1 MVNLLATLSES
12 ITQALMAYGVAGI
25 VVVAFA
31 EASFFPIPPDVLLVP
46 MAVLNPGKALVYA
59 FLCTVFSS
67 LGGLFGWEIGQRV
80 GRAVLNRPMLRSA
93 IPMGYVNKAEGLFRR
108 HGGLA
113 VAFAA
118 LTPIPYKAFTIA
130 AGFFRVRPDVVFLA
144 SLAGRGARFFF
155 EAAVVMAMR
164 ERATTFLQQHL
175 GPITL
180 AAGILAAAL
189 VTVSRHTRRA
199 RLGLPEA
206 EPAQVESQQ
215 ARMRGRKSNAENPL
229 AKGCE

>member
-1 MVNLLATLSES
+1 MNLLTAVSEA
-12 ITQALMAYGVAGI
+12 IIQALMAYGVAGI

-46 MAVLNPGKALVYA
+46 LAVLNPGKALAYA
-59 FLCTVFSS
+59 FLCTIASS
-67 LGGLFGWEIGQRV
+67 VGGLFGWEIGQKL
-80 GRAVLNRPMLRSA
+80 GRAVLSRTALRNILPVS
-93 IPMGYVNKAEGLFRR
+93 YVTKAEGMFRR

-130 AGFFRVRPDVVFLA
+130 AGVFSVRPDVVFVA

-155 EAAVVMAMR
+155 EAAVVMVMG
-164 ERATTFLQQHL
+164 EGATAFLQQHL

-180 AAGILAAAL
+180 AAGILAAAATL
-189 VTVSRHTRRA
+189 ASRRMARARAKPCRAEFTRIETRRA
-199 RLGLPEA
+199 KIRR
-206 EPAQVESQQ
+206 Q
-215 ARMRGRKSNAENPL
+215 KSTVDNGGKMLLE
-229 AKGCE
+229 

>member
-1 MVNLLATLSES
+1 MNLLATLSES
-12 ITQALMAYGVAGI
+12 IAQALMAYGVAGI

-67 LGGLFGWEIGQRV
+67 LGGLLGWEIGRKV
-80 GRAVLNRPMLRSA
+80 GRAVLNWTVLRSL
-93 IPMGYVNKAEGLFRR
+93 IPMHYVSKAEGMFRR

-113 VAFAA
+113 VALAA

-130 AGFFRVRPDVVFLA
+130 AGVFRVRPDVVFLA
-144 SLAGRGARFFF
+144 SLTGRGARFFF
-155 EAAVVMAMR
+155 EAAVVMAMG
-164 ERATTFLQQHL
+164 ERAILFLQQHL

-180 AAGILAAAL
+180 AAGILAAAQ
-189 VTVSRHTRRA
+189 VTVSRHMGRAQARLPRAGPTQAKSRRA
-199 RLGLPEA
+199 RIH
-206 EPAQVESQQ
+206 
-215 ARMRGRKSNAENPL
+215 RRKSTVD
-229 AKGCE
+229 K